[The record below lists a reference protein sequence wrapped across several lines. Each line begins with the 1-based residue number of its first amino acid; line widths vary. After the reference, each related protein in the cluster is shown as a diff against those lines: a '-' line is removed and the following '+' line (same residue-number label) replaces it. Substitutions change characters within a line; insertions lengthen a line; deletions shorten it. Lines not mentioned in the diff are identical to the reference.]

1 MTLGIPSVPPAF
13 PRRGNALSTWLGRRM
28 LGAIG
33 WRIDGDVPDVPKL
46 VAIVAP
52 HTSSWDFVVGV
63 VALFALDGRVTFL
76 GKDALFGW
84 PLGAMMRWL
93 GGIPVDRLNPSGMVE
108 RTVAEFRRRDRMVLA
123 LAPEGT
129 RKKVVRWRSGFYHV
143 AVGARVPIVP
153 VAFDW
158 ATKTIR
164 IGAPIVTAGRL
175 EDDMQTMAAFYAG
188 VRGKRPELA
197 TLPSPDW
204 TAW

>member
-1 MTLGIPSVPPAF
+1 MTLGIPAVPPAL
-13 PRRGNALSTWLGRRM
+13 PRRGNALSHWLGRRM

-33 WRIDGDVPDVPKL
+33 WRIDGDLPDLPKL

-52 HTSSWDFVVGV
+52 HTSSWDFLVGV
-63 VALFALDGRVTFL
+63 IALFALGVRVTFL

-84 PLGAMMRWL
+84 PLGAVMRWL
-93 GGIPVDRLNPSGMVE
+93 GGIPVDRVNPSGIVE
-108 RTVAEFRRRDRMVLA
+108 RIIAEFNRRNRMVLA

-129 RKKVVRWRSGFYHV
+129 RKKVTRWRTGFYYI

-153 VAFDW
+153 IAFDW
-158 ATKTIR
+158 ATRTIR
-164 IGAPIVTAGRL
+164 IGPPIVTTGRL

-197 TLPSPDW
+197 TLRSPER
-204 TAW
+204 TAP